1 MSRPKTNP
9 EQESKEHC
17 CGETLVTTRMKGL
30 NDLYTSVFLEA
41 YRKSGRIEKAKQEA
55 AAACDAMEEFFS

>member
-9 EQESKEHC
+9 EQEPKEA
-17 CGETLVTTRMKGL
+17 CGETLAATRLKGL

-41 YRKSGRIEKAKQEA
+41 YRKTGRIEKARQEA
-55 AAACDAMEEFFS
+55 AAACEAMEEFFS